1 MRHLPHVTR
10 WILCGFTTILLT
22 YSWSPAL
29 AADEDTLFAQTERIT
44 PTQLVGAVLA
54 RNPDLSSTQSAW
66 KASQARIARVSA
78 LDDPMLSYTAAP
90 GTIGAAGQNF
100 GQRIE
105 LSQEIPWP
113 GKLRLRSEVA
123 KHEAD
128 AAHEDIGS
136 LRLKLAAVTKSAFAD
151 WHYVHEAIRINHI
164 NTNLLQEFRRI
175 AQIKYSAGLVS
186 KQDALRADVE
196 FTMLKHQAI
205 VLERQ
210 RREIMTRINALLNR
224 APDRKLPLPSALP
237 APAKLP
243 EVKVLRQW
251 ALETRPELKA
261 LSAHL
266 RAVGARTD
274 LARRDYYPDIK
285 LTGGYNSLWNRHA
298 KRFTVG
304 ISINLPLG
312 QGKRRASVDEFR
324 AEKQRVEWNKTGAM
338 NKIESQVQIN
348 YDRVEESI
356 HTLSLFRKRL
366 LPLANENME
375 TARSDY
381 QSGNGDFLTL
391 ISAEKNLIRT
401 ELELEQARA
410 DYHKRLA
417 ELERDVG
424 GSLAWKAR
432 QSDDINA
439 QGSNL

>member
-1 MRHLPHVTR
+1 MRLLPHVTR
-10 WILCGFTTILLT
+10 WILYGFTTILLT
-22 YSWSPAL
+22 YSWSPAQ
-29 AADEDTLFAQTERIT
+29 AADEDTLFSQTERIT
-44 PTQLVGAVLA
+44 ATQLVEAVLT
-54 RNPDLSSTQSAW
+54 RNPDLSSTHAAW
-66 KASQARIARVSA
+66 KASQARILQASA
-78 LDDPMLSYTAAP
+78 LDDPMLSYTTAP
-90 GTIGAAGQNF
+90 GTAGTTGLDF

-105 LSQEIPWP
+105 ISQKIPWP
-113 GKLRLRSEVA
+113 GKLHLRSEVA

-128 AAHEDIGS
+128 AAYEDIDS
-136 LRLKLAAVTKSAFAD
+136 LRLKLAAATKSVFAD
-151 WHYVHEAIRINHI
+151 WHYIHEAIRINHI

-175 AQIKYSAGLVS
+175 AQVRYSAGLVS

-196 FTMLKHQAI
+196 LTMLNHQAI
-205 VLERQ
+205 ILERQ
-210 RREIMTRINALLNR
+210 RRETMTRINALLNR
-224 APDRKLPLPSALP
+224 APDQKLPLPSTLH

-243 EVKVLRQW
+243 EVRVLREW

-261 LSAHL
+261 LAAHL

-298 KRFTVG
+298 KRFSVG

-324 AEKQRVEWNKTGAM
+324 AEKQRVEWDKTGAM
-338 NKIESQVQIN
+338 NKIESQVQID

-356 HTLSLFRKRL
+356 HTLSLFRKQL
-366 LPLANENME
+366 LPLAKDNME

-391 ISAEKNLIRT
+391 ISAEKNLIQT

-417 ELERDVG
+417 ELEQAVG
-424 GSLAWKAR
+424 GSLAWKER

-439 QGSNL
+439 QRSNL